1 MAGARGPT
9 GSLPP
14 MGSNPLLDFPGAGEH
29 LARIDERLL
38 AAVTTDD
45 PHLTEMTSHL
55 IRAGGK
61 RLRPMLG
68 VLSASTGADVT
79 LDVIDGGVAVELVQV
94 GSLYHDDVIDEAD
107 SRRGVESV
115 NVRWGNLTAI
125 LAGDFLLAKASEIA
139 ASLGTEVAGLLARTI
154 GRLCE
159 GEILE
164 LRHAYSTAR
173 PEDAYFAAIEGK
185 TASLY
190 ATACRIG
197 AIVAELPRDQV
208 DALTDYGRSFGMAF
222 QLVDDVLDLVAT
234 EEELG
239 KPAAHDL
246 TEGIYNLPVLRALQ
260 TDAGDAL
267 RGLLGTPIEGAER
280 ERARDLVLRSGG
292 IGETIV
298 EAERYAARAKQA
310 LSVLAESPARAA
322 LADGA
327 DHLLA
332 TVASAAAG

>member
-1 MAGARGPT
+1 MRPH
-9 GSLPP
+9 
-14 MGSNPLLDFPGAGEH
+14 PLLEYPGVDGH
-29 LARIDERLL
+29 LATVDERLL
-38 AAVTTDD
+38 ASVTTDD
-45 PHLTEMTSHL
+45 AHLTEMTTHL
-55 IRAGGK
+55 IKAGGK
-61 RLRPMLG
+61 RLRPLMA
-68 VLSASTGADVT
+68 VMSAATGNGTVGTGVT

-107 SRRGVESV
+107 SRRGVPSV
-115 NVRWGNLTAI
+115 NVRWNNLTAI

-139 ASLGTEVAGLLARTI
+139 ARLGVEVAELLAKTI

-164 LRHAYSTAR
+164 LRHAYSTDR

-197 AIVAELPRDQV
+197 GIVAELPRDQI
-208 DALTDYGRSFGMAF
+208 DALTEYGRSYGVAF

-260 TDAGDAL
+260 TDAGDEL
-267 RGLLGTPIEGAER
+267 RSLLGSPVEGEER
-280 ERARDLVLRSGG
+280 DRVRDLVLGSGG
-292 IGETIV
+292 IEATIA
-298 EAERYAARAKQA
+298 EAQCFVAGARAA
-310 LSVLAESPARAA
+310 LEAVEPGPATDA

-327 DHLLA
+327 DHLLEMVA
-332 TVASAAAG
+332 ASAG

>member
-1 MAGARGPT
+1 
-9 GSLPP
+9 
-14 MGSNPLLDFPGAGEH
+14 MGTNPLLDFTGAEEH
-29 LARIDERLL
+29 LALIDERLL

-68 VLSASTGADVT
+68 VLSAATSTSGTGVT

-115 NVRWGNLTAI
+115 NVRWNNLTAI

-139 ASLGTEVAGLLARTI
+139 ARLGTEVAELLARTI

-173 PEDAYFAAIEGK
+173 TEDAYFAAIEGK

-197 AIVAELPRDQV
+197 SIVGGLPRPQV
-208 DALTDYGRSFGMAF
+208 DALTEYGRCFGMAF
-222 QLVDDVLDLVAT
+222 QLVDDVLDLVST
-234 EEELG
+234 DEELG
-239 KPAAHDL
+239 KPAGHDI
-246 TEGIYNLPVLRALQ
+246 TEGVYNLPVLRALQ
-260 TDAGDAL
+260 GEVGGEL
-267 RGLLGTPIEGAER
+267 RPLLGSPIEGAER
-280 ERARDLVLRSGG
+280 DRARQLVVGSGG
-292 IGETIV
+292 V
-298 EAERYAARAKQA
+298 EATIAEAQSFVAAAKAA
-310 LSVLAESPARAA
+310 LEPLDATEATTA

-327 DHLLA
+327 EHLLT
-332 TVASAAAG
+332 TVTAASA

>member
-1 MAGARGPT
+1 MQ
-9 GSLPP
+9 
-14 MGSNPLLDFPGAGEH
+14 NPLLAFPGVDTH
-29 LARIDERLL
+29 LAAVDERLL
-38 AAVTTDD
+38 ASVTTDD
-45 PHLTEMTSHL
+45 DQLTEMTSHL

-61 RLRPMLG
+61 RLRPLLS
-68 VLSASTGADVT
+68 VLSASTGSEVT

-115 NVRWGNLTAI
+115 NVRWNNLTAI

-139 ASLGTEVAGLLARTI
+139 ARLGTEVAELLAKTI

-164 LRHAYSTAR
+164 LRHAYSTSR

-197 AIVAELPRDQV
+197 AIVGDLPRPHV
-208 DALTDYGRSFGMAF
+208 EALTEFGRSFGMAF
-222 QLVDDVLDLVAT
+222 QLVDDILDLVAT
-234 EEELG
+234 EAELG

-246 TEGIYNLPVLRALQ
+246 TEGVYNLPVLRALAG
-260 TDAGDAL
+260 DAGDEL
-267 RGLLGTPIEGAER
+267 RTLLGSPIEGAER
-280 ERARDLVLRSGG
+280 DRARELVIGSGA
-292 IGETIV
+292 IQATIA
-298 EAERYAARAKQA
+298 EAERFVAGAKEA
-310 LSVLAESPARAA
+310 LASMTQSPATTT

-327 DHLLA
+327 DHLL
-332 TVASAAAG
+332 TMVSAAAS

>member
-1 MAGARGPT
+1 
-9 GSLPP
+9 
-14 MGSNPLLDFPGAGEH
+14 MGSNPLLDFPGAEGH
-29 LARIDERLL
+29 LALIDERLL

-45 PHLTEMTSHL
+45 PQLTEMTSHL

-68 VLSASTGADVT
+68 VLSAATAGEVT
-79 LDVIDGGVAVELVQV
+79 VDVIDGGVAVELVQV

-115 NVRWGNLTAI
+115 NVRWNNLTAI

-139 ASLGTEVAGLLARTI
+139 ASLGTEVAALLARTI

-164 LRHAYSTAR
+164 LRHAYSATR
-173 PEDAYFAAIEGK
+173 PEEAYFAAIEGK

-197 AIVAELPRDQV
+197 SIVAELPRDQI
-208 DALTDYGRSFGMAF
+208 DALTDYGLSFGMAF

-260 TDAGDAL
+260 TKVGEELGA
-267 RGLLGTPIEGAER
+267 LLGSPIEGAER
-280 ERARDLVLRSGG
+280 ERARALVLDSGG
-292 IGETIV
+292 VEATMA
-298 EAERYAARAKQA
+298 EAERYSRRAQ
-310 LSVLAESPARAA
+310 EA
-322 LADGA
+322 LAPLPESAAKVSLHDGV
-327 DHLLA
+327 DHLLG
-332 TVASAAAG
+332 TVAATRS

>member
-1 MAGARGPT
+1 
-9 GSLPP
+9 
-14 MGSNPLLDFPGAGEH
+14 
-29 LARIDERLL
+29 
-38 AAVTTDD
+38 
-45 PHLTEMTSHL
+45 MTSHL

-61 RLRPMLG
+61 RLRPLLG
-68 VLSASTGADVT
+68 ALSAATSSEVT

-107 SRRGVESV
+107 VRRGVETV
-115 NVRWGNLTAI
+115 NVRWNNLTAI

-173 PEDAYFAAIEGK
+173 TEDAYFAAIEGK

-197 AIVAELPRDQV
+197 AIVGELPRPHV
-208 DALTDYGRSFGMAF
+208 EALTEYGRCFGMAF
-222 QLVDDVLDLVAT
+222 QLVDDVLDLVST

-239 KPAAHDL
+239 KPVAHDL

-260 TDAGDAL
+260 SDAGEAL
-267 RGLLGTPIEGAER
+267 RGLLGTPIDGEAR
-280 ERARDLVLRSGG
+280 ERARALVVHSGG
-292 IGETIV
+292 VESTMV
-298 EAERYAARAKQA
+298 EAQTFVDRAKAA
-310 LSVLAESPARAA
+310 LEPLGPSPAATA

-327 DHLLA
+327 DHL
-332 TVASAAAG
+332 VAMVAAPSA

>member
-1 MAGARGPT
+1 
-9 GSLPP
+9 
-14 MGSNPLLDFPGAGEH
+14 MGSNPLLDFPGADEH

-45 PHLTEMTSHL
+45 PQLTEMTSHL

-68 VLSASTGADVT
+68 VLSAATGAEVG

-107 SRRGVESV
+107 VRRGVETV
-115 NVRWGNLTAI
+115 NVRWNNLTAI

-173 PEDAYFAAIEGK
+173 PEEAYFAAIEGK

-197 AIVAELPRDQV
+197 GIVGELPRDHI
-208 DALTDYGRSFGMAF
+208 DALTEYGLRFGMAF

-239 KPAAHDL
+239 KPTAHDL
-246 TEGIYNLPVLRALQ
+246 TEGIYNLPVLRALAS
-260 TDAGDAL
+260 DAGEAL
-267 RGLLGTPIEGAER
+267 RGLLGSPIEGEER
-280 ERARDLVLRSGG
+280 ERARALVLHSGG
-292 IGETIV
+292 IESTIA
-298 EAERYAARAKQA
+298 EAEQHAHRAQEALAPLPDSTAKAALHDGVEHLLDTVAARTA
-310 LSVLAESPARAA
+310 
-322 LADGA
+322 
-327 DHLLA
+327 
-332 TVASAAAG
+332 

>member
-1 MAGARGPT
+1 
-9 GSLPP
+9 
-14 MGSNPLLDFPGAGEH
+14 MGTNPLLALPGVEDH
-29 LARIDERLL
+29 LRRIDERLL
-38 AAVTTDD
+38 ASVTTDD
-45 PHLTEMTSHL
+45 DQLTEMTSHL

-61 RLRPMLG
+61 RLRPLMG
-68 VLSASTGADVT
+68 VLSAATGADGVGTGVT

-115 NVRWGNLTAI
+115 NVRWNNLTAI

-139 ASLGTEVAGLLARTI
+139 ARLGTEVAGLLARTI

-164 LRHAYSTAR
+164 LRHAYSSAR

-197 AIVAELPRDQV
+197 AIVGELPRDEV
-208 DALTDYGRSFGMAF
+208 DALTDFGLHFGVAF
-222 QLVDDVLDLVAT
+222 QLVDDVLDLTAS

-246 TEGIYNLPVLRALQ
+246 TEGIYNLPVLRALG
-260 TDAGDAL
+260 TEVGDELAS
-267 RGLLGTPIEGAER
+267 LLGTPVDGEAK
-280 ERARDLVLRSGG
+280 ERARSLVLASGG
-292 IGETIV
+292 IEETLAV
-298 EAERYAARAKQA
+298 ARDRVAEAKAA
-310 LSVLAESPARAA
+310 LAAVQDSPARQA

-327 DHLLA
+327 DHLLT
-332 TVASAAAG
+332 TVPAAV

>member
-1 MAGARGPT
+1 
-9 GSLPP
+9 
-14 MGSNPLLDFPGAGEH
+14 MGSNPLLDFPGAEDH
-29 LARIDERLL
+29 LALIDERLL

-45 PHLTEMTSHL
+45 PQLTEMTSHL

-68 VLSASTGADVT
+68 VLSAATSAEVT
-79 LDVIDGGVAVELVQV
+79 VDVIDGGVAVELVQV

-115 NVRWGNLTAI
+115 NVRWNNLTAI

-139 ASLGTEVAGLLARTI
+139 ASLGTEVAALLARTI

-159 GEILE
+159 GEIAE

-173 PEDAYFAAIEGK
+173 TEEAYFAAIEGK

-197 AIVAELPRDQV
+197 AIVGDLPRDQV
-208 DALTDYGRSFGMAF
+208 DALSDYGLRFGMAF

-260 TDAGDAL
+260 SDVGDELA
-267 RGLLGTPIEGAER
+267 GLLGSPIEGAER
-280 ERARDLVLRSGG
+280 EAARGLVLQSGG
-292 IGETIV
+292 IEETMA
-298 EAERYAARAKQA
+298 EAERHARRAQDALVPLADSPAKAALHDGVDHVLGTVTAARA
-310 LSVLAESPARAA
+310 
-322 LADGA
+322 
-327 DHLLA
+327 
-332 TVASAAAG
+332 

>member
-1 MAGARGPT
+1 
-9 GSLPP
+9 
-14 MGSNPLLDFPGAGEH
+14 MGSNPLLEFPGADEH

-61 RLRPMLG
+61 RLRPLLG

-115 NVRWGNLTAI
+115 NVRWNNLTAI

-197 AIVAELPRDQV
+197 GIVGELPRPHV
-208 DALTDYGRSFGMAF
+208 DALTDYGLSFGMAF

-246 TEGIYNLPVLRALQ
+246 TEGVYNLPVLRALQ
-260 TDAGDAL
+260 TDVAGELAP
-267 RGLLGTPIEGAER
+267 LLGSPIEGAER
-280 ERARDLVLRSGG
+280 DRARDLVLESGG
-292 IGETIV
+292 VEQTIA
-298 EAERYAARAKQA
+298 EAEVFARRAQGA
-310 LSVLAESPARAA
+310 LDPLDDSPARAA
-322 LADGA
+322 LHAGVT
-327 DHLLA
+327 HLLE
-332 TVASAAAG
+332 TVAAAAG

>member
-1 MAGARGPT
+1 
-9 GSLPP
+9 
-14 MGSNPLLDFPGAGEH
+14 MGSNPLLDFPGAEGH
-29 LARIDERLL
+29 LALIDERLL

-45 PHLTEMTSHL
+45 PQLTEMTSHL

-68 VLSASTGADVT
+68 VLSAATSTEVT
-79 LDVIDGGVAVELVQV
+79 VDVIDGGVSVELVQV

-107 SRRGVESV
+107 SRRGVQSV
-115 NVRWGNLTAI
+115 NVRWNNLTAI

-139 ASLGTEVAGLLARTI
+139 ASLGTEVAALLARTI

-173 PEDAYFAAIEGK
+173 PEDAYFAAVEGK

-197 AIVAELPRDQV
+197 AIVGGLPRDEV
-208 DALTDYGRSFGMAF
+208 DALTDYGLSFGMAF

-260 TDAGDAL
+260 SDVGEELA
-267 RGLLGTPIEGAER
+267 GLLGSPIEGAER
-280 ERARDLVLRSGG
+280 EAARSLVLHSGG
-292 IGETIV
+292 IEETMA
-298 EAERYAARAKQA
+298 EAEHHARRAQDALAPLPDSPAKAALHDGVDHVLGTVAAAR
-310 LSVLAESPARAA
+310 P
-322 LADGA
+322 
-327 DHLLA
+327 
-332 TVASAAAG
+332 

>member
-1 MAGARGPT
+1 
-9 GSLPP
+9 
-14 MGSNPLLDFPGAGEH
+14 MGTNPLLDFPGADAH
-29 LARIDERLL
+29 IARVDERLL
-38 AAVTTDD
+38 ASVTTDD

-61 RLRPMLG
+61 RLRPLLG
-68 VLSASTGADVT
+68 VLSAATGEASGGTGVT

-115 NVRWGNLTAI
+115 NVRWNNLTAI

-139 ASLGTEVAGLLARTI
+139 ARLGTEVAELLARTI

-173 PEDAYFAAIEGK
+173 TEDAYFAAIEGK

-197 AIVAELPRDQV
+197 AIVGGLPRPRV
-208 DALTDYGRSFGMAF
+208 DALTDYGLAFGMAF
-222 QLVDDVLDLVAT
+222 QLVDDVLDLTAT

-260 TDAGDAL
+260 SDAGEAL
-267 RGLLGTPIEGAER
+267 RGVLGSPIEGEPR
-280 ERARDLVLRSGG
+280 ERARSLVLHSGG
-292 IGETIV
+292 IESTIV
-298 EAERYAARAKQA
+298 EAQGYVERAKAA
-310 LSVLAESPARAA
+310 LEPLGPSPAATA

-327 DHLLA
+327 DHLVA
-332 TVASAAAG
+332 MVAASA

>member
-1 MAGARGPT
+1 MQ
-9 GSLPP
+9 
-14 MGSNPLLDFPGAGEH
+14 NPLLAFPGVDAH
-29 LARIDERLL
+29 LATVDERLL
-38 AAVTTDD
+38 ASVTTDD

-61 RLRPMLG
+61 RLRPLLG
-68 VLSASTGADVT
+68 VLSASTGSEVT

-115 NVRWGNLTAI
+115 NVRWNNLTAI

-139 ASLGTEVAGLLARTI
+139 ARLGTEVAELLARTI

-164 LRHAYSTAR
+164 LRHAYSTSR

-197 AIVAELPRDQV
+197 AIVGGLPRPDI
-208 DALTDYGRSFGMAF
+208 DALTEYGRSFGMAF

-246 TEGIYNLPVLRALQ
+246 TEGVYNLPVLRAL
-260 TDAGDAL
+260 AGATGDEL
-267 RGLLGTPIEGAER
+267 RALLGSPIEGAER
-280 ERARDLVLRSGG
+280 DRARDLVLASGA
-292 IGETIV
+292 IEATIT
-298 EAERYAARAKQA
+298 EAQCYVTSAKEALTTLDSSPAAIA
-310 LSVLAESPARAA
+310 LS
-322 LADGA
+322 DGA
-327 DHLLA
+327 DHLL
-332 TVASAAAG
+332 TMVSAAAG

>member
-1 MAGARGPT
+1 MA
-9 GSLPP
+9 
-14 MGSNPLLDFPGAGEH
+14 NPLLSFPDADEH
-29 LARIDERLL
+29 LASIDERLL
-38 AAVTTDD
+38 ASVTTEDA
-45 PHLTEMTSHL
+45 HLTEMTTHL

-68 VLSASTGADVT
+68 VLAASTGADSGGTGVT

-115 NVRWGNLTAI
+115 NVRWNNLTAI

-139 ASLGTEVAGLLARTI
+139 ARLGTEVAELLARTI

-164 LRHAYSTAR
+164 LRYAYQVDRT
-173 PEDAYFAAIEGK
+173 EDAYYGAIEGK

-197 AIVAELPRDQV
+197 AIVGELPRPHV
-208 DALTDYGRSFGMAF
+208 DALTAYGMSFGMAF
-222 QLVDDVLDLVAT
+222 QLVDDVLDLVST
-234 EEELG
+234 EEALG
-239 KPAAHDL
+239 KPAGHDI
-246 TEGIYNLPVLRALQ
+246 TEGVYNLPVLRALR
-260 TDAGDAL
+260 TDAGDEL
-267 RGLLGTPIEGAER
+267 RSLLGTPIEGDDR
-280 ERARDLVLRSGG
+280 DRARDLVVASGG
-292 IGETIV
+292 VEATIA
-298 EAERYAARAKQA
+298 EAERFVGEAKTA
-310 LSVLAESPARAA
+310 LDDLGPSVGATA
-322 LADGA
+322 LRDGA

-332 TVASAAAG
+332 MVAAAAG

>member
-1 MAGARGPT
+1 
-9 GSLPP
+9 
-14 MGSNPLLDFPGAGEH
+14 MGSNPLLDFPGAEGH
-29 LARIDERLL
+29 LALIDERLL

-45 PHLTEMTSHL
+45 AHLTEMTSHL

-68 VLSASTGADVT
+68 VLSASTGAEVS
-79 LDVIDGGVAVELVQV
+79 LGVIDGGVAVELVQV

-115 NVRWGNLTAI
+115 NVRWNNLTAI

-173 PEDAYFAAIEGK
+173 PEEAYFAAIEGK

-197 AIVAELPRDQV
+197 AIVAELPRDEV
-208 DALTDYGRSFGMAF
+208 EALTAYGRSFGMAF

-234 EEELG
+234 EAELG
-239 KPAAHDL
+239 KPAGHDI
-246 TEGIYNLPVLRALQ
+246 TEGVYNLPVLRALRS
-260 TDAGDAL
+260 DVGDELA
-267 RGLLGTPIEGAER
+267 GLLGSPIEGDER
-280 ERARDLVLRSGG
+280 DRARDLVLRSGG
-292 IGETIV
+292 IEATIT
-298 EAERYAARAKQA
+298 EAESHVAVAKSA
-310 LSVLAESPARAA
+310 LAA
-322 LADGA
+322 LPDSSARSALTDGA
-327 DHLLA
+327 DHLLT
-332 TVASAAAG
+332 TVSAAAG

>member
-1 MAGARGPT
+1 
-9 GSLPP
+9 
-14 MGSNPLLDFPGAGEH
+14 MGSNPLLDFPGAEGH
-29 LARIDERLL
+29 LALIDERLL

-45 PHLTEMTSHL
+45 PQLTEMTSHL

-68 VLSASTGADVT
+68 VLAASTGAEVT
-79 LDVIDGGVAVELVQV
+79 VDVIDGGVAVELVQV

-107 SRRGVESV
+107 VRRGVETV
-115 NVRWGNLTAI
+115 NVRWNNLTAI

-173 PEDAYFAAIEGK
+173 TEEAYFAAIEGK

-197 AIVAELPRDQV
+197 ALVADLPRDQV
-208 DALTDYGRSFGMAF
+208 DALTDYGVSFGMAF

-246 TEGIYNLPVLRALQ
+246 TEGIYNLPVLRALE
-260 TDAGDAL
+260 TDAGEAL
-267 RGLLGTPIEGAER
+267 RGLLGSPIEGEER
-280 ERARDLVLRSGG
+280 ERARSLILHSGG
-292 IGETIV
+292 IESTIA
-298 EAERYAARAKQA
+298 EAERHATRAQEALAA
-310 LSVLAESPARAA
+310 LPESPAKAS
-322 LADGA
+322 LCDGVG
-327 DHLLA
+327 HLLA
-332 TVASAAAG
+332 TVAAAAAG